1 MKAIRSAK
9 CIMDHG
15 VLDVPTE
22 RILNETT
29 LMHEHD
35 LIALAIKDINRF
47 LIRCITCGIYYC
59 NLCGRAL
66 EKKQRTNIIDLQQMT
81 E

>member
-9 CIMDHG
+9 CRMAHG
-15 VLDVPTE
+15 DVDVPAE

-35 LIALAIKDINRF
+35 LIAMKDVHRF
-47 LIRCITCGIYYC
+47 LIRCITCAIYYC
-59 NLCGRAL
+59 NLCGKAL
-66 EKKQRTNIIDLQQMT
+66 ERKQSINMIAGN
-81 E
+81 